1 MKITRKAGKVALA
14 GAIAFGGL
22 GLGAVSDVPVPGLKT
37 ETASAAT
44 NESSVLAYD
53 GWNGV
58 TFSVMQE
65 NVQRGG
71 YIDSVIARASY
82 TTGATLG
89 GILFEGS
96 ELNFTSDQVMLY
108 EITADGS
115 LKRWKTILPTRS
127 PSNWGKAYQYVTL
140 ITSTYPKG
148 DYVAIHT
155 YTWTNDSG
163 LDPST
168 FEEYKE
174 FKIN

>member
-1 MKITRKAGKVALA
+1 MGISKKVGKVALA

-22 GLGAVSDVPVPGLKT
+22 GLGAVADVPLQGLK
-37 ETASAAT
+37 ANKVSADT
-44 NESSVLAYD
+44 NQSNALAYD

-58 TFSVMQE
+58 KFSVLQQ

-96 ELNFTSDQVMLY
+96 ELNFTSDQIMLY

-148 DYVAIHT
+148 NYVAIHT